1 MKINDTYHSPDAL
14 VSDFRN
20 GRELALDVVYEFHS
34 RAILHFAIRIVQDET
49 IADEIVAESFL
60 RLWTNRNKVE
70 TMKGLIG
77 YLYAIARNLCYQ
89 YQNQEKKRR
98 DVLDEFSYI
107 ENQAADPVC
116 EEMRSRLMQAIYLE
130 TQQMPEQ
137 MKKVFTLAY
146 LEGMLAPAIAQELA
160 VSVNTVQTHKKAALK
175 RMRAALAKKGFTK
188 WSYLLQLIISWLLP
202 YINR

>member
-1 MKINDTYHSPDAL
+1 MRNELPYHSTEAL

-20 GRELALDVVYEFHS
+20 GKEAALEAVYKLHA
-34 RAILHFAIRIVQDET
+34 RAVLHFAYKIIQDET

-60 RLWTNRNKVE
+60 RLWNKRTKLE
-70 TMKGLIG
+70 TVKGLIG

-89 YQNQEKKRR
+89 YQNEEKKRKE
-98 DVLDEFSYI
+98 VLDEFGYL
-107 ENQAADPVC
+107 ENQEVDPIC
-116 EEMRSRLMQAIYLE
+116 EEMRSRLLQAIYLE

-175 RMRAALAKKGFTK
+175 RMRTALAKKGFTK
-188 WSYLLQLIISWLLP
+188 WSYLVNLFFSWLMP
-202 YINR
+202 YY

>member
-1 MKINDTYHSPDAL
+1 MRNELPYNSPEVL

-20 GRELALDVVYEFHS
+20 GRELALDAVYEFHS

-70 TMKGLIG
+70 TMNGLIG

-89 YQNQEKKRR
+89 YQNEEKKRR

-107 ENQAADPVC
+107 ENQPADPVC

-146 LEGMLAPAIAQELA
+146 LEGMLAPAIAQELS

-188 WSYLLQLIISWLLP
+188 WSYLLQLIISWLIP